1 MDRPKVYVVILNYQN
16 WQDTLECLESV
27 LHSSYRYFSVIVID
41 NNSQN
46 NSLGNLTNWAQ
57 NVQSDSKVTK
67 ESFSYSLV
75 NKENINDFTDPALF
89 NTLTFIQN
97 DSNTGFAAGNNIAL
111 HILQN
116 EDAYI
121 WLLNPDMIVREDTMA
136 ELIKFADKKD
146 RHSIIGSVV
155 KHYSGKNDILFYG
168 GGRIL
173 FSSASIKWI
182 KDPDDIASLDFISGG
197 CLFTHTGN
205 FKRNGLLPEKYF
217 LYWEETDWC
226 YNARQKGCS
235 LDVCT
240 TAVCYD
246 KVSTIIGKG
255 FLANYYYTLNGLRF
269 TSTIRKPKKAIIL
282 FYLGMRFLKRIITG
296 KWASAKGLY
305 KGARDFF
312 KSIFYDGK

>member
-1 MDRPKVYVVILNYQN
+1 MNRPKVYVVILNYQN

-57 NVQSDSKVTK
+57 NFQSDSKVTK
-67 ESFSYSLV
+67 ESFSYRLL

-111 HILQN
+111 HFLQN

-121 WLLNPDMIVREDTMA
+121 WLLNPDMIVREDTMT

-155 KHYSGKNDILFYG
+155 KHYSGKNDLLFYG

-173 FSSASIKWI
+173 FSSGSIKWI

-197 CLFTHTGN
+197 CLFTHACN

-269 TSTIRKPKKAIIL
+269 TSTIRKHKKVIIL
-282 FYLGMRFLKRIITG
+282 FFLGMRFLKRIITG